1 MVFGHIEKLKRQYT
15 DKFVVVDDN
24 CPELRRF
31 DGMTGTVRTVN
42 MSGRALVEFDAY
54 NNIGWYD
61 IDIDFLKVVEAP
73 LPKAADPAET
83 KKTSPKPP
91 AKSPKTPSR
100 LEKARGKSPSDG
112 NEKMSIAEKLAAA
125 RSQEGGS
132 ATAPSQQD
140 PSKMSVADM
149 LAAARAEK
157 SGAPASATPAPTAT
171 PKPKPAATT
180 TPTTT
185 NKLDPSKMSV
195 AEMLAAARA
204 EKSGAPASATPA
216 PTATPKPK
224 PAATTTPTTTNKL
237 DPSKMS
243 VADMLAA
250 ARAEKSGGQQPT
262 ETANAEDE
270 KKAAIAQQFAA
281 LRTSDETVP
290 STTTPKS
297 AEKIDPTKMSVEDM
311 LAHARGEKGGDG
323 ADVAS
328 TEATAEELP
337 AGDSETE
344 SETLSESDVPASSD
358 SGSKRDEIT
367 EVDAQVSYCRQVDG
381 G

>member
-149 LAAARAEK
+149 LAAAR
-157 SGAPASATPAPTAT
+157 G
-171 PKPKPAATT
+171 
-180 TPTTT
+180 
-185 NKLDPSKMSV
+185 
-195 AEMLAAARA
+195 

-344 SETLSESDVPASSD
+344 SETLSESDVPASSG

>member
-1 MVFGHIEKLKRQYT
+1 MELGMVFEHIEKLKRQYT

-61 IDIDFLKVVEAP
+61 IDVDFLKVVEAP
-73 LPKAADPAET
+73 LPKLENPAET
-83 KKTSPKPP
+83 KKTSPKAP

-100 LEKARGKSPSDG
+100 LEKARGKAPSDG
-112 NEKMSIAEKLAAA
+112 NEKISVAQKLAAA
-125 RSQEGGS
+125 RSQEGGR
-132 ATAPSQQD
+132 ATAPPQQD

-157 SGAPASATPAPTAT
+157 SGAPAPATPAPAAT
-171 PKPKPAATT
+171 PKPK
-180 TPTTT
+180 
-185 NKLDPSKMSV
+185 
-195 AEMLAAARA
+195 LA
-204 EKSGAPASATPA
+204 
-216 PTATPKPK
+216 TATAPP
-224 PAATTTPTTTNKL
+224 TTNKL

-250 ARAEKSGGQQPT
+250 ARAEKSGGQ
-262 ETANAEDE
+262 ETAVIVDAGDE
-270 KKAAIAQQFAA
+270 KKTAIAQQLAS
-281 LRTSDETVP
+281 LRTSDGNVP
-290 STTTPKS
+290 ATTTTKS
-297 AEKIDPTKMSVEDM
+297 AGKIDPTKMNVEDM
-311 LAHARGEKGGDG
+311 LAHARGEKGGGETD
-323 ADVAS
+323 AAS
-328 TEATAEELP
+328 SEATAEELP

-344 SETLSESDVPASSD
+344 SDTLSESDVPASSG